1 VTNSAPPIAPACAPA
16 ATTSTGWAGIETTSA
31 GGRADRM
38 RQATAARLDTAG
50 YRQQIETLPDDW
62 L

>member
-1 VTNSAPPIAPACAPA
+1 
-16 ATTSTGWAGIETTSA
+16 
-31 GGRADRM
+31 M